1 MALAEFRDQ
10 HQGVDLLQRSLER
23 GRLGHAYLFAGEDGE
38 WLEGVA
44 RTLAKVVNCQE
55 PRIAPGSAGVSDC
68 CDRCDRCR
76 RIEAGRHPDV
86 LWVRPES
93 RSRVILIDQ
102 IRDLLHSVSLK
113 PAELRTKV
121 AVLVDADRMNLQSA
135 NAFLKTLEEPPG
147 DAVII
152 LLTAR
157 PENLLDTIRSRCLT
171 LRFGSDRRQLP
182 DSVMN
187 WLATFAATSVQPHL
201 GILQRYEMLTR
212 LLGELGALRAGVEK
226 LLRYRSPL
234 EKHEEIEPRLRERW
248 EDELKAAVESEYRRL
263 RTDFLTGLQ
272 WFFRDIWVLT
282 LGVGN
287 SLLALPGLEKPVQ
300 GLARRLTAR
309 DAFENLRL
317 LGRTQQLLE
326 TNLQEALVFEV
337 AFLRLRMG

>member
-1 MALAEFRDQ
+1 MTLADFRDQ
-10 HQGVDLLQRSLER
+10 HQGVELLQRSLGR
-23 GRLGHAYLFAGEDGE
+23 GRLGHAYLFAGENGE
-38 WLEGVA
+38 LLEGVA
-44 RTLAKVVNCQE
+44 RTLAKVLNCQE
-55 PRIAPGSAGVSDC
+55 PRLAPGSAAASDC

-93 RSRVILIDQ
+93 KSRVILIDQ
-102 IRDLLHSVSLK
+102 IRDLLHTVSLK

-121 AVLVDADRMNLQSA
+121 VVLVDADRMNAQAA

-147 DAVII
+147 DSVLI
-152 LLTAR
+152 LLAAR

-171 LRFGSDRRQLP
+171 LRFGSDDRQLP
-182 DSVMN
+182 DSVRN
-187 WLATFAATSVQPHL
+187 WLGNFAETVVQPNL
-201 GILQRYEMLTR
+201 GILRRYEMLTR
-212 LLGELGALRAGVEK
+212 LLGELGELRAGVEK
-226 LLRYRSPL
+226 LLRPRSPL
-234 EKHEEIEPRLRERW
+234 EGHEEIEARLRERW

-263 RTDFLTGLQ
+263 RTDYLTGLQ

-282 LGVGN
+282 LGVGRN
-287 SLLALPGLEKPVQ
+287 LLAVPEVEEAVQ
-300 GLARRLTAR
+300 GLARRLTAA

-337 AFLRLRMG
+337 AFLRLRI

>member
-10 HQGVDLLQRSLER
+10 HQGVHLLQRSLER

-44 RTLAKVVNCQE
+44 RTLAKVVNCKE
-55 PRIAPGSAGVSDC
+55 PQIAPGSAGLSDC
-68 CDRCDRCR
+68 CDRCDHCR

-93 RSRVILIDQ
+93 KSRVILIDQ

-121 AVLVDADRMNLQSA
+121 AVLIDADRMNLQSA

-157 PENLLDTIRSRCLT
+157 PENLLDTIRSRCLM
-171 LRFGSDRRQLP
+171 LRFGSDERQLP

-187 WLATFAATSVQPHL
+187 WLGTFAETSVQPHL
-201 GILQRYEMLTR
+201 SILQRYEMLTS
-212 LLGELGALRAGVEK
+212 LLGELAALRAGVEK

-234 EKHEEIEPRLRERW
+234 EGHEEIEPRLRERW

-337 AFLRLRMG
+337 AFLRLRM